1 VSIKINEP
9 YSGHSIFSEYMLELT
24 RMSDE
29 ELIDEYSRF
38 SGSVTLSEVDMIKK
52 KAFWWILL
60 SALTRNIF
68 CGHNSCVNLIFF

>member
-1 VSIKINEP
+1 MSIKINEP

-52 KAFWWILL
+52 SILVDFIVRFDKEYL
-60 SALTRNIF
+60 LRA
-68 CGHNSCVNLIFF
+68 

>member
-1 VSIKINEP
+1 MSIKINEP

-52 KAFWWILL
+52 KHSGGFYCPL
-60 SALTRNIF
+60 
-68 CGHNSCVNLIFF
+68 

>member
-1 VSIKINEP
+1 MSIKINEP

-52 KAFWWILL
+52 SIIVDFIVRYGKEYLL
-60 SALTRNIF
+60 RD
-68 CGHNSCVNLIFF
+68 

>member
-1 VSIKINEP
+1 MSIKINEP

-38 SGSVTLSEVDMIKK
+38 SGSVILSEVDMIKK
-52 KAFWWILL
+52 SILVDFIVRFDKEYL
-60 SALTRNIF
+60 LRA
-68 CGHNSCVNLIFF
+68 

>member
-1 VSIKINEP
+1 MKINEP
-9 YSGHSIFSEYMLELT
+9 YSDHSIFSEYMLELT

-52 KAFWWILL
+52 SILVDFIVRFDKEYL
-60 SALTRNIF
+60 LRA
-68 CGHNSCVNLIFF
+68 